1 MPYKVTIGIPVFRV
15 ENYIMRTMESAL
27 SQTYPNIEFLVVDDA
42 SDDQSL
48 NILESICQTHPR
60 GGAMRILTHSS
71 NQGVSESRNEIM
83 DNASGDYLYFM
94 DSDDVIDKETISLLM
109 REIEAH
115 QADVAFGSYER
126 IELSGERSLFQYPK
140 MYFEDADSFAEFA
153 YQRYAG
159 FQASAC
165 NYLVKLSLIRK
176 NNLRFYKADFWE
188 DMAFTLNLV
197 TMANRAI
204 LLPDITY
211 SYLCRENSL
220 SNSWHQD
227 RIEKEKIVQYFK
239 AVDQLKCNNNS
250 LKAKSYYPNRCY
262 IALMSDFYIICN
274 VIKKSRY
281 IVPPFTDKELHS
293 YMKHPASFVDVISFK
308 NFKIRNLMLWILGE
322 LPSSYGMLL
331 IKCIAKYK
339 GLV

>member
-15 ENYIMRTMESAL
+15 ENYIRRTMESAL

-48 NILESICQTHPR
+48 NILESIRQTHPR

-71 NQGVSESRNEIM
+71 NLGVSESRNEIIE
-83 DNASGDYLYFM
+83 NATGDYLYFM
-94 DSDDVIDKETISLLM
+94 DSDDVIDNDTISLLM
-109 REIEAH
+109 HEIEAH

-126 IELSGERSLFQYPK
+126 IELSGERSLYQYPR
-140 MYFEDADSFAEFA
+140 MFFEDADSFAEFA

-165 NYLVKLSLIRK
+165 NYLVRLSLIRK
-176 NNLRFYKADFWE
+176 NYLRFYKADFWE

-211 SYLCRENSL
+211 TYLCRENSL
-220 SNSWHQD
+220 SNSWHQ
-227 RIEKEKIVQYFK
+227 EKIDKDKIVQYFM
-239 AVDQLKCNNNS
+239 AVEQLKTDTRN
-250 LKAKSYYPNRCY
+250 LKDKSYYPNRCY
-262 IALMSDFYIICN
+262 IAMMSDIYIICN
-274 VIKKSRY
+274 VLAKQNY
-281 IVPPFTDKELHS
+281 IEPAFTNKELCCF
-293 YMKHPASFVDVISFK
+293 MKHPSGLFDIMSFK
-308 NFKIRNLMLWILGE
+308 HRRIHNLILYLLGK
-322 LPSSYGMLL
+322 LPPCMTLLL
-331 IKCIAKYK
+331 IRLFSKYK
-339 GLV
+339 GL